1 MVSWIQLFKLRRF
14 SQKVV
19 ENNLDS
25 LQENIGYKIGC
36 PCMAFNWEIFPFVFT
51 HTHTHTPPPPP
62 PPGSFAHTKTLAMN
76 IRNYIKIL
84 LHLQSYTVWLN
95 KDFIT
100 SSKLHRLTEENAAQ
114 TNTVWPE
121 SEVDMR
127 SAIRFARM
135 EPKQPQTLRGTQST
149 NTADKEKT
157 FKSRCS
163 HPKPSWFLLLNF
175 EHVKQRQRNSTYM
188 KAYKYAFIH

>member
-51 HTHTHTPPPPP
+51 HTHTHT
-62 PPGSFAHTKTLAMN
+62 HTTTTTTTRGFRTHKTLTMN
-76 IRNYIKIL
+76 IRNCIKIL
-84 LHLQSYTVWLN
+84 LHLQGYTVWLN

-100 SSKLHRLTEENAAQ
+100 SSKLHRLTEQ
-114 TNTVWPE
+114 
-121 SEVDMR
+121 
-127 SAIRFARM
+127 RFYYIFKTTQFDWTKILLHLQSYTIWLNKDFITSSKLHSLTEQRFYYIF
-135 EPKQPQTLRGTQST
+135 KGTPFDRP
-149 NTADKEKT
+149 N
-157 FKSRCS
+157 CS
-163 HPKPSWFLLLNF
+163 SNKHSMSWIWGW
-175 EHVKQRQRNSTYM
+175 H
-188 KAYKYAFIH
+188 A

>member
-1 MVSWIQLFKLRRF
+1 MSVYGLQLG
-14 SQKVV
+14 
-19 ENNLDS
+19 
-25 LQENIGYKIGC
+25 NISVC
-36 PCMAFNWEIFPFVFT
+36 LHT
-51 HTHTHTPPPPP
+51 HTHTHTTTTTTTTR
-62 PPGSFAHTKTLAMN
+62 GFRTQKTLAMN
-76 IRNYIKIL
+76 IRNCIKIL

-100 SSKLHRLTEENAAQ
+100 SSKLHRLTDQTAAQ
-114 TNTVWPE
+114 TNPVWPE